1 MASSPTVLSVR
12 LHGVRG
18 SAVTPSLEC
27 GRYGGDTSCYEIDIG
42 RPDHRIFVDCGTG
55 LRNVDTALL
64 PETGAQFDVLLSHF
78 HWDHIEGLP
87 FFTPIYE
94 PQHRFTFHGRAEGM
108 PVRDA
113 LEGALRSPWFPVA
126 LAETASTK
134 SYAETSSSPFAVGP
148 LRVTPLPLR
157 HPQGATGYRFDLDGR
172 SVAIATDH
180 ESDAAGTD
188 DAMVEWARGA
198 DVLLHD
204 AQYTAADYE
213 AHRGWGHS
221 TWERAVE
228 TAIAADVGQLVTI
241 SHDPRRADGELD
253 GLVEQAQ
260 RRFGRTAA
268 GVAGSTIDASA

>member
-1 MASSPTVLSVR
+1 
-12 LHGVRG
+12 
-18 SAVTPSLEC
+18 VTPSREC

-42 RPDHRIFVDCGTG
+42 RAGHRIFIDCGTG
-55 LRNVDTALL
+55 LRSVDSASL
-64 PETGAQFDVLLSHF
+64 PESGAEFDVLLSHF

-87 FFTPIYE
+87 FFPPLYQ

-113 LEGALRSPWFPVA
+113 LEGALRPPWFPVA
-126 LAETASTK
+126 LAETPSTK
-134 SYAETSSSPFAVGP
+134 SYAETSSSAFAVGP
-148 LRVTPLPLR
+148 LRVTPLALH

-180 ESDAAGTD
+180 ESDPAGIDAAV
-188 DAMVEWARGA
+188 VEWARGA

-204 AQYTAADYE
+204 AQYTTDDYE

-228 TAIAADVGQLVTI
+228 TAIAADVGKLVTI
-241 SHDPRRADGELD
+241 SHDPQRADDELD
-253 GLVEQAQ
+253 RLVEQAR
-260 RRFGRTAA
+260 RRFERTAA
-268 GVAGSTIDASA
+268 GVAGSTIEASA